1 MAHAA
6 QSSPRRM
13 RRLSRHVAVVPVVL
27 GVLLGGGACGP
38 GEPGAGHGVELTV
51 PKVYYL
57 RPPGDRAGQADKVG
71 FKVEVDGVRQP
82 GGERTPPERP
92 SATLTID
99 ARGADKVVRLKR
111 RKSSYC
117 TGDTASV
124 TCSIGPGPDP
134 GPLHLADEV
143 TPIAAEGSKAG
154 DTGLIHYR
162 LTTAD
167 GTVRTAGTRVVVGE
181 PVLELWHRENVT
193 AAPGGRVTFPLTI
206 RNTGEVAVQG
216 VGFGID
222 AQAMAPRQRYRN
234 CRYMDFHKGRVAV
247 CRFPDLR
254 VGPGETVTFTP
265 ALEFDAPAKQVSSM
279 VRESVWPLV
288 TGPWPDDGW
297 PTQGDLGDG
306 DELTPHTASR
316 PPAGQGAFSGAHVA
330 WTNVGLGLGTD
341 FAAIGATVRGKLG
354 TEQRISIGAR
364 NNGPGELGP
373 GTVVRMVFTVPLGSM
388 VVKQPMRAIDVD
400 VDEPLCEH
408 AFDAQQRDTYTC
420 DLAAMPEGETRT
432 LDFTLRLNEPGTG
445 QVQLRDS
452 PSDNRPGN
460 GTALVTIA
468 P

>member
-1 MAHAA
+1 M
-6 QSSPRRM
+6 
-13 RRLSRHVAVVPVVL
+13 
-27 GVLLGGGACGP
+27 
-38 GEPGAGHGVELTV
+38 ELTV

-57 RPPGDRAGQADKVG
+57 RPPGDRTGQPDKVG
-71 FKVEVDGVRQP
+71 FKVKVDGVSQP
-82 GGERTPPERP
+82 GGEQTPPEGPR
-92 SATLTID
+92 ARLTID
-99 ARGADKVVRLKR
+99 ARGADKVVRLKW
-111 RKSSYC
+111 RKVPYC
-117 TGDTASV
+117 TGDTAGV
-124 TCSIGPGPDP
+124 TCSMGPGPNF
-134 GPLHLADEV
+134 GPVSVTDEV

-167 GTVRTAGTRVVVGE
+167 GTVRTASTRVVVGE

-206 RNTGEVAVQG
+206 RNTGKVAVQG

-234 CRYMDFHKGRVAV
+234 CRYMGFYKGRVAV

-288 TGPWPDDGW
+288 TGPRPDDGW
-297 PTQGDLGDG
+297 PTQGDMGDG
-306 DELTPHTASR
+306 DELTPHDVSR
-316 PPAGQGAFSGAHVA
+316 SPPGQGTFSGAHVA
-330 WTNVGLGLGTD
+330 WTNVRLGMGMGAD

-373 GTVVRMVFTVPLGSM
+373 GTVVRMVFTVPLGSL
-388 VVKQPMRAIDVD
+388 VVKQPMRAIDDD
-400 VDEPLCEH
+400 VYEPLCEH
-408 AFDAQQRDTYTC
+408 AFDTQQRDTYTC
-420 DLAAMPEGETRT
+420 ELAATPEGETHT
-432 LDFTLRLNEPGTG
+432 LDFTLSLNEPGTG
-445 QVQLRDS
+445 LVQLTGS
-452 PSDNRPGN
+452 PSDNRPAN
-460 GTALVTIA
+460 DTAHVTIA